1 LEENLTWS
9 TRWIRSEEWRL
20 LLELGWEF
28 NKESK
33 AHCEIMC
40 EGPTGEDKKE
50 AMEKNYEIVA
60 QRPLSTV
67 FSVY

>member
-50 AMEKNYEIVA
+50 AMEKN
-60 QRPLSTV
+60 
-67 FSVY
+67 